1 MSFKISDLHIEE
13 FYMLGCTVFRSLLPP
28 SLIADLRRECAKA
41 SQVVRAQEDEQA
53 QRFQPV
59 SKYVADLK
67 PFRDYAELPKLRE
80 AIDKVLSP
88 RHTWGDLDYM
98 GVLIEPADASW
109 CTTWHRD
116 ARSLLSD
123 EEWEKLL
130 HRYDLGC
137 QVNCPLYDDPSTWFV
152 PGSHLRGDTDG
163 ERAVASTLAP
173 PPRKANEQS
182 DEVRERACIEYCRAM
197 PNAVCLN
204 LAAGD
209 YALYRPVAWHLGN
222 YTPYR
227 KRATLHDAVCEPKA
241 MEGWLQ
247 RLKQGK
253 TEAPVVTESPNGQ
266 PKVVA

>member
-1 MSFKISDLHIEE
+1 MPFKVSDQHVEE
-13 FYMLGCTVFRSLLPP
+13 FYMLGYTVFRSLLPP

-41 SQVVRAQEDEQA
+41 SQAVRAQEDEQA

-67 PFRDYAELPKLRE
+67 PFQNYAELPELRD

-88 RHTWGDLDYM
+88 RHFWGDPEYM
-98 GVLIEPADASW
+98 GVLIEPANASW
-109 CTTWHRD
+109 CTKWHRD
-116 ARSLLSD
+116 ARNLLTD
-123 EEWEKLL
+123 QEWEKLL

-152 PGSHLRGDTDG
+152 PGSHSRGDTDG
-163 ERAVASTLAP
+163 ERAVAVSLTP
-173 PPRKANEQS
+173 PSSKPNEQS
-182 DEVRERACIEYCRAM
+182 DEERERACIRYCRAM

-222 YTPYR
+222 YVPYR
-227 KRATLHDAVCEPKA
+227 KRATLHDAVSEPAA
-241 MEGWLQ
+241 MEGWLR

-253 TEAPVVTESPNGQ
+253 VEAPGITDSTNG
-266 PKVVA
+266 KSMAVA